1 MSGES
6 EQVLLFL
13 SWRLAEQEAPCTIG
27 ETIVATLMMLGIIM
41 VKVQLAFPCT
51 IGETIIA
58 TLTTNVIDNVDDDAD
73 VGHVDDRP
81 SRKSHAPSIGEM
93 MMIIAMWSPMH
104 YFVFLSL

>member
-27 ETIVATLMMLGIIM
+27 ETI
-41 VKVQLAFPCT
+41 
-51 IGETIIA
+51 IA

-73 VGHVDDRP
+73 AGHVDDWSSWKP
-81 SRKSHAPSIGEM
+81 HAPSIGEM
-93 MMIIAMWSPMH
+93 VMIITMWSPMH